1 MPNNTRKIPLK
12 ILGLL
17 INTTFIKKYLR
28 QRLQQDIPS
37 MITHIARIPTK
48 NFGGQKQ
55 LISNPTAKTM
65 AIKPLFV
72 LLPFLRIFIPPIL
85 HNKQNLHF
93 CYKTQE
99 KDSVFI

>member
-1 MPNNTRKIPLK
+1 
-12 ILGLL
+12 
-17 INTTFIKKYLR
+17 
-28 QRLQQDIPS
+28 

-48 NFGGQKQ
+48 NLGGQKQ

-85 HNKQNLHF
+85 HNKQNLNF

-99 KDSVFI
+99 KGSVLNKNRAFYYLIILSFCFAQNLNLVKSINYFFFGVFGK

>member
-85 HNKQNLHF
+85 HNNQKN
-93 CYKTQE
+93 
-99 KDSVFI
+99 